1 MSTEPIK
8 PAYLSKTVWANV
20 FAAVL
25 PLVPQAQS
33 WISNN
38 AEAYSAIV
46 GVANIVL
53 RAVSSK
59 SISWSWKF

>member
-1 MSTEPIK
+1 MTDDASK
-8 PAYLSKTVWANV
+8 PAYLSKTIWANV

-33 WISNN
+33 WIGSH

-46 GVANIVL
+46 GLANIGL
-53 RAVSSK
+53 RALTTQSV
-59 SISWSWKF
+59 SWSWKF